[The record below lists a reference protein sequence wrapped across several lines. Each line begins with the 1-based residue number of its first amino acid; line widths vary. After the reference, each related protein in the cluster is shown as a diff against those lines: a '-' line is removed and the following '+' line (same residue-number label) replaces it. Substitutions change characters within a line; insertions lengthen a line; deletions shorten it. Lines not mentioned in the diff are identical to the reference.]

1 MLLRLGRAGDGAAVA
16 HAVDRPAGALALERL
31 AQGEVGVEEVDVLER
46 RRLVEDVVGA
56 GVGERRVTLATIRLP
71 GSSRRMEALPLVL
84 SGGWAAGVNA
94 YATVLLLGIFGRLG
108 LGDVPDGL
116 ESPGVMIAA
125 AVLYAIEFVTD
136 KIPYVD
142 HAWDAIHTAI
152 RPTIAAV
159 LGVLLNGEATGLEDA
174 LAAVGVERHGA
185 GQPRRQGGP
194 AAGRQPLPR
203 PGHHGDREPHRG
215 LLRRRA

>member
-1 MLLRLGRAGDGAAVA
+1 
-16 HAVDRPAGALALERL
+16 
-31 AQGEVGVEEVDVLER
+31 
-46 RRLVEDVVGA
+46 
-56 GVGERRVTLATIRLP
+56 
-71 GSSRRMEALPLVL
+71 MEALPLVL

-125 AVLYAIEFVTD
+125 AVLYAVEFVTD

-174 LAAVGVERHGA
+174 LAAVGSSATALASHGVKA
-185 GQPRRQGGP
+185 GLRMVVNLSPDP
-194 AAGRQPLPR
+194 VTTATASVTEDVCVACVIALLVTHPWAALALSMTLLAAGAADHRPAVEPRAGGSREIGFRLP
-203 PGHHGDREPHRG
+203 GDITPAESG
-215 LLRRRA
+215 GS